1 MIQQGEQQ
9 SSVKTGGTPT
19 AGVGYQASGIWYM
32 RSVQGKGKAVSSGTR
47 PRLLVLLLVDPGEPD
62 VAHALLHLQPQMIQL
77 RSHTWTEN
85 DVRQHGTT
93 ARLPSYPSCSPS
105 RSIDRTQAPAER
117 RDRPIPKP
125 SENISGGHHEIGDSQ
140 IRNILTTAMVLSFST
155 PQPRKKL

>member
-1 MIQQGEQQ
+1 
-9 SSVKTGGTPT
+9 
-19 AGVGYQASGIWYM
+19 M

-93 ARLPSYPSCSPS
+93 AQLPSCPSCSPS
-105 RSIDRTQAPAER
+105 HSIDRTQAPVER
-117 RDRPIPKP
+117 RDRLVVPRRDSIAATP
-125 SENISGGHHEIGDSQ
+125 STYAPPQNTSRRRDSPPPFPCPSGRPTLGRNSAQLHRWRAPAPTSVSRHHWH
-140 IRNILTTAMVLSFST
+140 
-155 PQPRKKL
+155 